1 MIRYLAVVCCL
12 LGFHS
17 LYGQIRVTGQ
27 LTDSAGKPV
36 TGVHILLLPDSLVSS
51 TDARGFFVV
60 QVARPGTY
68 TLQITHVQYKTLI
81 KRLNIRAQEN
91 KPLHYILSESAT
103 LLPVMEVKAD
113 KAMLEAVSPVRIEA
127 AQLQLTPV
135 LFGEVTNI
143 LATLPSVAA
152 NNELSSAYSVRG
164 GSYDENLVLVNNIP
178 VYRPF
183 LVRSGQQE
191 GLSFINT
198 DLVAHV
204 DFSAG
209 GWPVRYDDKMASVL
223 SANYRQPQQLAG
235 SAMASLLGAKAHIEG
250 RAGER
255 LTFLAGVRHRRSAY
269 LFNTLNTEADYIPLF
284 TDVQTFFTYQLS
296 PSSTLAALF
305 AYAQNT
311 YRVIPHFAQTSF
323 GTFNRELRLE
333 VAFDGSERMDYRTY
347 QGALQYMWQPNE
359 RFTWLTT
366 VSLANYFEGENI
378 DVEGGYRLCDIDKN
392 LGSDTFNQCVAVR
405 GVGSLYN
412 YARNRLSA
420 LLADVNTEF
429 AYELP
434 LGQLQGGLAYA
445 WQAFDDNL
453 NEYSF
458 TDSAGYVR
466 IESSILATNS
476 LQAHLFKGYLQHV
489 VERGAWQWRYG
500 IRGNYNTLNGG
511 WLLSPRVLA
520 QWRSPD
526 QSRLRWSFGAGL
538 YGQQPFYKEYRQ
550 PTGETKTGLQP
561 QNSLQLN
568 AGMGYELIWW
578 GRLFLLQTEAYYKYL
593 WNQIPYIINNVRQIY
608 YPDYTATGYVA
619 GFEARLGGEF
629 VKGTESWFS
638 LGIMSAKERIVG
650 IDSEYVRRPTDQRF
664 KLAIVFE
671 DHLPADS
678 TWRVR
683 LNFQYGSGL
692 PVGPPGNLALRN
704 SFQGDDYIRLD
715 IGFYKDVFFREERF
729 LKYLRL
735 GAEINN
741 LLGTRNAVAYTWIT
755 DVNNNQFAIPN
766 YLTGRLFNVVLSA
779 AF

>member
-1 MIRYLAVVCCL
+1 MVRILVTFL
-12 LGFHS
+12 LVIGFS
-17 LYGQIRVTGQ
+17 GLYAQVRIAGQ
-27 LTDSAGKPV
+27 LTDTSAKPV
-36 TGVHILLLPDSLVSS
+36 AGAHILVLPDSLV
-51 TDARGFFVV
+51 TNTNDQGYFALQLKG
-60 QVARPGTY
+60 PGTF
-68 TLQITHVQYKTLI
+68 TLHISHVQYKTLI
-81 KRLNIRAQEN
+81 KKLTVRAQGN
-91 KPLHYILSESAT
+91 QTLHFVLTESAT
-103 LLPVMEVKAD
+103 LLPDMEVEAD
-113 KAMLEAVSPVRIEA
+113 RPVLESVSPVRIKA
-127 AQLQLTPV
+127 AQLQLSPV

-198 DLVAHV
+198 DLVEHV

-223 SANYRQPQQLAG
+223 SATYRQPQQLAG
-235 SAMASLLGAKAHIEG
+235 SAMISLLGAKAHIEG
-250 RAGER
+250 RVGER

-269 LFNTLNTEADYIPLF
+269 LFNTLNTEADYTPLF

-296 PSSTLAALF
+296 PRSTLSALF

-311 YRVIPHFAQTSF
+311 YRVVPHFAQTSF

-333 VAFDGSERMDYRTY
+333 VAFEGSERMDYHTY
-347 QGALQYMWQPNE
+347 QGALQYKWQPTE

-378 DVEGGYRLCDIDKN
+378 DVEGGYRLCDVDKN

-420 LLADVNTEF
+420 LLTDVNSEF
-429 AYELP
+429 TYITKG
-434 LGQLQGGLAYA
+434 GQLQGGLSYA

-458 TDSAGYVR
+458 TDSAGYVQ
-466 IESSILATNS
+466 IENSILATNS
-476 LQAHLFKGYLQHV
+476 LQAHLLKGYLQHV
-489 VERGAWQWRYG
+489 IERGAWQWQYG
-500 IRGNYNTLNGG
+500 VRGNYNTLNGG
-511 WLLSPRVLA
+511 WLLSPRLLA
-520 QWRSPD
+520 QWRPPA
-526 QSRLRWSFGAGL
+526 QPRLRWSFGVGL

-550 PTGETKTGLQP
+550 PDGETKTGLQP

-568 AGMGYELIWW
+568 TGLSYELYWW
-578 GRLFLLQTEAYYKYL
+578 GRPFLLQTEAYYKYL

-638 LGIMSAKERIVG
+638 LGIMSAKEMIAG
-650 IDSEYVRRPTDQRF
+650 IDNGYVRRPTDQRF

-715 IGFYKDVFFREERF
+715 IGFYKDLYFREERF

-735 GAEINN
+735 GVEINN

-766 YLTGRLFNVVLSA
+766 FLTGRLFNVVLSA